1 MSLKFGSA
9 ITGEQNYRECKA
21 PSQAV
26 IGCRTASIG
35 KERKCVMRCVESC
48 RWRCLPKNDITE
60 LRIDPL
66 TVAVEGNGA
75 RKEIRLSSQTDGPSD
90 DNEKSLHSDVYKI
103 LRTNYIM
110 QGTIVRSAT
119 WLIS

>member
-1 MSLKFGSA
+1 
-9 ITGEQNYRECKA
+9 
-21 PSQAV
+21 
-26 IGCRTASIG
+26 
-35 KERKCVMRCVESC
+35 MRCVESC
-48 RWRCLPKNDITE
+48 RWRCLPKNDIIE

-66 TVAVEGNGA
+66 IVAIEGNGA